1 MRYVHVHHLPIAFLS
16 PRLILFLLSSLLFPP
31 STTDIFYSFYTTHNM
46 PAPNSQSI
54 TLSAVYSS
62 PDSTRSFEHPLSS
75 SIPSGSQDHT
85 NAKVAY
91 LADLKEQVPK
101 LQNDINVFL
110 TARMEE
116 DKKSAEVSEKEKKEE
131 ENYGEENVE
140 ES

>member
-1 MRYVHVHHLPIAFLS
+1 M
-16 PRLILFLLSSLLFPP
+16 P
-31 STTDIFYSFYTTHNM
+31 STN
-46 PAPNSQSI
+46 PQNI
-54 TLSAVYSS
+54 TLSGAYSS
-62 PDSTRSFEHPLSS
+62 PDSTRSFEHPISS
-75 SIPSGSQDHT
+75 PLPSDTKDQT
-85 NAKVAY
+85 NAKIAD
-91 LADLKEQVPK
+91 LAELKEQVPK